1 MNQVER
7 KVTAMN
13 LEQDNKTEDDK
24 KENELAE
31 EITQA
36 NDKHDDTQPEE
47 VVSAEE
53 KGGDVIIEKEA
64 VQTEEESKS
73 EETSEDVVSSESEE
87 ADADLDVEAN
97 KFYSDLT
104 KKAKEFAESAD
115 WSYAS
120 NEFANLALHLEDAP
134 APGSE
139 ENKNLLKEFES
150 IRSAF
155 ELRKK
160 EHYEELNKKRE
171 ENLVKKK
178 ALLKEFTDIINEEK
192 WSATKDVAQ
201 ISHKWEHIKQLPHGE
216 VEALNE
222 RFSALVTEFE
232 SHKVDR
238 LVKKLQKEE
247 ENLTLKLV
255 LQDKMDAINARSGV
269 EGVDF
274 ESLNKEFDDL
284 ITQWRKVGR
293 VPVEKNDLVW
303 DRFNKAQDDFS
314 DLRFKNDKQYR
325 KVIEKALEHKK
336 KLVAE
341 AEVLLDQEDIAE
353 AARRVNKLHKAWK
366 KTKNLPQK
374 DENELWDKFKA
385 ATDAFN
391 EKKADNIDM
400 LRDQEQEN
408 LDEKLKLIE
417 KAESIQHTEDYEAGH
432 KVMQLLM
439 DDWKKIG
446 PVPRKKSSKIWK
458 SFKAAMDVFYEER
471 RDHFKDIRK
480 DQKDNLS
487 AKKEIIDKLA
497 ELGKHEDPAK
507 AVEEAKVLQEDFK
520 KIGHVPLKSKNK
532 VWKQYREV
540 CDTIYERFR
549 SLGADLGMERRLAS
563 QGVEPENRKQVIKL
577 EKEQNS
583 IKKEISRLEA
593 EAIQYEEAQ
602 TYFKPTKKGNKLLDE
617 LQGKIEK
624 AREEL
629 VEKRKRLTAI
639 EIEIEGFTESD
650 E

>member
-7 KVTAMN
+7 KVAAMN
-13 LEQDNKTEDDK
+13 LEQNNKTEDNKTEK
-24 KENELAE
+24 ELAE
-31 EITQA
+31 EIVQA
-36 NDKHDDTQPEE
+36 DEKQADIEVEKVSSVEEASPSADLEEAETISDKEDDVQDTTEE
-47 VVSAEE
+47 VVSAESAE
-53 KGGDVIIEKEA
+53 VDAELEL
-64 VQTEEESKS
+64 ES
-73 EETSEDVVSSESEE
+73 D
-87 ADADLDVEAN
+87 
-97 KFYSDLT
+97 KFYSDLVN
-104 KKAKEFAESAD
+104 KAKEFAESTD
-115 WSYAS
+115 WALAS
-120 NEFANLALHLEDAP
+120 NEFANLALHLSEGP
-134 APGSE
+134 APDSQVS
-139 ENKNLLKEFES
+139 KDLIKEFET
-150 IRSAF
+150 IRTEF

-178 ALLKEFTDIINEEK
+178 ELLKEFTDIINNEK
-192 WSATKDVAQ
+192 WSATKEVAQ
-201 ISHKWEHIKQLPHGE
+201 ICHKWEHIKQLPHNE
-216 VEALNE
+216 IEALNE
-222 RFSALVTEFE
+222 RFAALVTEFE
-232 SHKVDR
+232 NHKVDR

-255 LQDKMDAINARSGV
+255 LQDKMDAINSRTGD
-269 EGVDF
+269 EDVDF
-274 ESLNKEFDDL
+274 EALSKEFDDL

-293 VPVEKNDLVW
+293 VPVEKNDAVW
-303 DRFNKAQDDFS
+303 DRFNKAQDDFN

-341 AEVLLDQEDIAE
+341 AETLIDQEDIAE

-391 EKKADNIDM
+391 EKKAENIDM
-400 LRDQEQEN
+400 LRDQEQAN
-408 LDEKLKLIE
+408 LEEKLKLIE

-439 DDWKKIG
+439 QEWKKIG
-446 PVPRKKSSKIWK
+446 PVPRKKSSKVWK
-458 SFKAAMDVFYEER
+458 SFKSAMDVFYEER

-480 DQKDNLS
+480 DQKDNLA
-487 AKKEIIDKLA
+487 AKKEIIEKLA

-507 AVEEAKVLQEDFK
+507 AVEEAKALQEEFK

-563 QGVEPENRKQVIKL
+563 QGVEPGDRKQVIKL
-577 EKEQNS
+577 EKEQNN
-583 IKKEISRLEA
+583 IKKDISRLEA

-617 LQGKIEK
+617 LQVKIEK
-624 AREEL
+624 AKAQL
-629 VEKRKRLTAI
+629 VEKRKRLTEI

>member
-13 LEQDNKTEDDK
+13 LEQDNKTEDNK

-31 EITQA
+31 EITHA
-36 NDKHDDTQPEE
+36 NEKQHDANLEE
-47 VVSAEE
+47 VASIEEVEQEVSS
-53 KGGDVIIEKEA
+53 DIEA
-64 VQTEEESKS
+64 VETEEESKS
-73 EETSEDVVSSESEE
+73 EEISEDVVSSESEE
-87 ADADLDVEAN
+87 TDADIDEATN
-97 KFYSDLT
+97 KFYGDLVN
-104 KKAKEFAESAD
+104 KAKEFAESAD

-139 ENKNLLKEFES
+139 ENKNLLKEFEA

-178 ALLKEFTDIINEEK
+178 SLLKEFTDIINEEK
-192 WSATKDVAQ
+192 WSATKEVAQ
-201 ISHKWEHIKQLPHGE
+201 ISNKWEHIKQLPHGE

-222 RFSALVTEFE
+222 RFAALVAEFE

-255 LQDKMDAINARSGV
+255 LQDKMDAINSRSG
-269 EGVDF
+269 EGIDF
-274 ESLNKEFDDL
+274 EALGKEFDDL
-284 ITQWRKVGR
+284 IAQWRKVGR

-341 AEVLLDQEDIAE
+341 AEILLDQEDIAE

-439 DDWKKIG
+439 EEWKKIG

-480 DQKDNLS
+480 DQKDNLT

-507 AVEEAKVLQEDFK
+507 AVEEAKALQEDFK

-563 QGVEPENRKQVIKL
+563 QGVEPGNRKQVIKL
-577 EKEQNS
+577 EKEQNN
-583 IKKEISRLEA
+583 IKKDISRLEA

-624 AREEL
+624 AREQL
-629 VEKRKRLTAI
+629 VEKRKRLTEI